1 MTVSTEVDH
10 NDYIGNSVTTVFPY
24 QFRIFKAADLTV
36 VTVDLN
42 ENQRE
47 LILGT
52 DYTVT
57 GAGSYQGGN
66 VILVS
71 ALANGWKI
79 SIARELPVTQDTD
92 LRNQGKFFAEVH
104 ENAFD
109 KLTMLIQ
116 QTFSRFSLALRK
128 PSYIANYYDALN
140 NRIRNLRDPSQAQ
153 DAATKNYADSLSS
166 GNTSHTDLLFGRTLR
181 TAETIPQLPAVELRR
196 NKIVGMDNDG
206 NPIMLL
212 PESGSAADVL
222 LLLASPEGYTYIPS
236 VQIQQWKN
244 EGDVRG
250 WGEGEDGFNAAM
262 TEMSDSGGGVLY
274 VNEDITFSAIPIM
287 HKPKVTVYW
296 NGNRAI
302 VPAGL
307 TATYGY
313 IMDGGADTPVYDNT
327 DHFTR
332 ANKTNCYGLR
342 LEASDYT
349 VGVNAIGVCVRHCY
363 GWTYEG
369 GAIIGFNNGGFEDEF
384 CYEGKASKFTMV
396 VANTRDE
403 QSIGLHIKC
412 TDGWYSEIS
421 PVGYAYGGKVI
432 KSGNSLDK
440 FHPWGNT
447 VDNRVGVMGKM
458 HVGLWV
464 TDNGGFTSYSNLIL
478 DTPVR
483 RNTGSVPSR
492 ANGGVGLICDA
503 WDTSFTDVLIAASR
517 NDTPQKSTLPMITT
531 SQGASFHNF
540 SVSNSDYSTDIWVSF
555 ENNSGIAKNHF
566 SGYGYAEKMRIGMTI
581 GPNSGAALAPATNVS
596 IGQQALSSG
605 IWLNTLTYSIT
616 TTASATTAATSD
628 VVVSISP
635 IYGVTS
641 GSGGSVKGGMFAFY
655 YATANSSKQLYDV
668 SIEVVSPNTAK
679 FLLTFIDGS
688 TRYARWTDVSSGS
701 DRQISLSGV
710 LSIK

>member
-166 GNTSHTDLLFGRTLR
+166 GNTSHTDILFSRTLR

-369 GAIIGFNNGGFEDEF
+369 GAIIGFNNGGYYDEF
-384 CYEGKASKFTMV
+384 CYEGKVSKFTMV
-396 VANTRDE
+396 VSNARGA
-403 QSIGLHIKC
+403 QSIGLNSNT
-412 TDGWYSEIS
+412 TDTWYSEIS
-421 PVGYAYGGKVI
+421 PVGYAYGGKMNR
-432 KSGNSLDK
+432 SGNSLDK
-440 FHPWGNT
+440 FHSWGNT
-447 VDNRVGVMGKM
+447 IDDRVGLMGKM

-464 TDNGGFTSYSNLIL
+464 TENGGFSNYTNLIL

-483 RNTGSVPSR
+483 RDINVGPNRT
-492 ANGGVGLICDA
+492 NGGVGLINDA
-503 WDTSFTDVLIAASR
+503 WDTSFDGVLVSCSK
-517 NDTPQKSTLPMITT
+517 NDAVVKSTLPVIAT
-531 SQGASFHNF
+531 SKDVTYKDL
-540 SVSNSDYSTDIWVSF
+540 SVSNPEYSTDIWVSF
-555 ENNSGIAKNHF
+555 EKGSGIALNHII
-566 SGYGYAEKMRIGMTI
+566 GYGYAEKMRTGMTI
-581 GPNSGAALAPATNVS
+581 GPNSGAVLASSPNVS
-596 IGQQALSSG
+596 IGKQTLSSG
-605 IWLNTLTYSIT
+605 IWLNSLNYSIVT
-616 TTASATTAATSD
+616 TVSTTPPTPDDVIVKFAEMYGIRRGFGGVVRGGMDAFHYATTNR
-628 VVVSISP
+628 
-635 IYGVTS
+635 G
-641 GSGGSVKGGMFAFY
+641 
-655 YATANSSKQLYDV
+655 KQLYNV
-668 SIEVVSPNTAK
+668 SIEVVSDNTAK

-688 TRYARWTDVSSGS
+688 ITYARWSDITSGPS
-701 DRQISLSGV
+701 KSISISGY
-710 LSIK
+710 IEI